1 MTAFLLACYMGSQ
14 LNASIYFRSVTDCS
28 YYAENL
34 SGQQFDTENSTQ
46 KYNCICKLVPQVDPK
61 RVKVY

>member
-14 LNASIYFRSVTDCS
+14 LNASIYFRSVNDCN

-34 SGQQFDTENSTQ
+34 SDQTFDTENKT
-46 KYNCICKLVPQVDPK
+46 VFF
-61 RVKVY
+61 